1 MSEEPVIRVVV
12 IDDHEMILQ
21 SIVRLL
27 RDDHQIVVVGSA
39 LTATQGI
46 ELTQQERP
54 DVVIIDYTLP
64 DMDAPDAIKILREVY
79 PEVKIVTFS
88 GSGHPGALYSSMRA
102 GSSAW
107 VRKTRAIQ
115 ELRDAVLNVA
125 AGRPVDNIEM
135 ESLPALDQLVLHY
148 QPTIALAS
156 GRIVGF
162 EALVRWQHPQRGL
175 LYPVE
180 FMPLAEETGFIAEID
195 QWVWEQA
202 TRQLRD
208 WQQRYPS
215 TPLIWVSV
223 NLSVNDLSDPDLFAS
238 VSGIITRAGIDPAD
252 LVVEIT
258 ESVLLDDTEQTMD
271 FFSQL
276 KGLGVGLALD
286 DFGTAFSSLSYVRR
300 FPFDHLKLDISFT
313 SELPHSIRSMLL
325 VEEICHLATSMKM
338 ITIAE
343 GIERQEQADAL
354 RDVGCEYGQ
363 GYLFSRPLS
372 VEDCEGLLAAG
383 QESFSQYL
391 YQPVG
396 DCSRRTN
403 GRERVAAGPV
413 VTAISAINEID

>member
-27 RDDHQIVVVGSA
+27 RDDPQIVVVGAA

-46 ELTQQERP
+46 ELTQRERP

-64 DMDAPDAIKILREVY
+64 DMDAPDAIKILRGVY
-79 PEVKIVTFS
+79 PEVKIITFS
-88 GSGHPGALYSSMRA
+88 GSERPGALYASIRA
-102 GSSAW
+102 GSSGW

-125 AGRPVDNIEM
+125 AGRPVGNEEM
-135 ESLPALDQLVLHY
+135 ESLPPLDQLVLHY
-148 QPTIALAS
+148 QPIVVLAD

-175 LYPVE
+175 LYPVA
-180 FMPLAEETGFIAEID
+180 FLPLAQETGFIVEID
-195 QWVWEQA
+195 EWVWEQA
-202 TRQLRD
+202 AHQLRD
-208 WQQRYPS
+208 WQQRFTSIPR
-215 TPLIWVSV
+215 IFVRV
-223 NLSVNDLSDPDLFAS
+223 NMSVNDLSDPDLFESLS
-238 VSGIITRAGIDPAD
+238 VIIKRSNIDPTD
-252 LVVEIT
+252 LIIEVT
-258 ESVLLDDTEQTMD
+258 ESVLLDDTEQTMEFLD
-271 FFSQL
+271 QL
-276 KGLGVGLALD
+276 DDLGLGLALD

-313 SELPHSIRSMLL
+313 SELPRSIRTMLL

-338 ITIAE
+338 KSIAE

-354 RDVGCEYGQ
+354 RNVGCEYGQ

-372 VEDCEGLLAAG
+372 VEDCEALLAAG
-383 QESFSQYL
+383 
-391 YQPVG
+391 
-396 DCSRRTN
+396 R
-403 GRERVAAGPV
+403 GPP
-413 VTAISAINEID
+413 

>member
-1 MSEEPVIRVVV
+1 MSEEPVTRVVV

-27 RDDHQIVVVGSA
+27 RDDHQIVVVGTA
-39 LTATQGI
+39 LTARHGF
-46 ELTQQERP
+46 ELTQQQRP

-79 PEVKIVTFS
+79 PEVKIITLS
-88 GSGHPGALYSSMRA
+88 GSERPGALYASMRA

-115 ELRDAVLNVA
+115 DLRDAVLNVA
-125 AGRPVDNIEM
+125 AGRPVANIEM

-148 QPTIALAS
+148 QPTVALAS
-156 GRIVGF
+156 ERIVGF
-162 EALVRWQHPQRGL
+162 EALVRWQHPERGL

-180 FMPLAEETGFIAEID
+180 FMPFAEETGFIAEID
-195 QWVWEQA
+195 QWAWEQA

-215 TPLIWVSV
+215 TPNIWVGV
-223 NLSVNDLSDPDLFAS
+223 NLSVNDLSDPDLFES
-238 VSGIITRAGIDPAD
+238 ISGIITRAGIDPAD

-271 FFSQL
+271 FFNRL

-325 VEEICHLATSMKM
+325 VEEICHLATSMEMKS
-338 ITIAE
+338 IAE

-354 RDVGCEYGQ
+354 RGIGCEYGQ

-372 VEDCEGLLAAG
+372 VEDCEALLAAG
-383 QESFSQYL
+383 
-391 YQPVG
+391 
-396 DCSRRTN
+396 
-403 GRERVAAGPV
+403 
-413 VTAISAINEID
+413 